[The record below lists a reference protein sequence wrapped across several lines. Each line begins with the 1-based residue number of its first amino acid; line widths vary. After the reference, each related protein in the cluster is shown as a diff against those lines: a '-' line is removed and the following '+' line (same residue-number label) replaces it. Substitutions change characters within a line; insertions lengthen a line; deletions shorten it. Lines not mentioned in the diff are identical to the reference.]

1 MNSQAPA
8 SVKRIADSTVRRL
21 SAYLRFLEDFEHR
34 GLTTISSEEL
44 AKRGGTTSAQV
55 RKDLS
60 FFGSFG
66 KRGLGYSVPELAG
79 RLREI
84 LGLGKE
90 WRVIIV
96 GAGKIGA
103 ALAQYRG
110 FRQRGFS
117 ILAAYDNNPDKVGR
131 RLEGIPV
138 RSIEQLEDD
147 ILRDHPDIVVLTVPA
162 EEAQR
167 LVDRVVQSGVKA
179 ILNFAPT
186 QLHAPPDVSVKTVN
200 MAMELEGLSF
210 ALTNRE

>member
-1 MNSQAPA
+1 MNSQALSP
-8 SVKRIADSTVRRL
+8 VKRIADSTVRRL

-44 AKRGGTTSAQV
+44 ARRGGTTSAQV

-84 LGLGKE
+84 LGLGRE
-90 WRVIIV
+90 WRIIIV

-117 ILAAYDNNPDKVGR
+117 ILAAYDNNPEKIGR
-131 RLEGIPV
+131 RLEGIQV
-138 RSIEQLEDD
+138 RDIDQLEQD
-147 ILRDHPDIVVLTVPA
+147 IVREHPDIVVLTVPA
-162 EEAQR
+162 EEAQQV
-167 LVDRVVQSGVKA
+167 VDRIVQAGVKA

-186 QLHAPPDVSVKTVN
+186 QLHAPADVSVKTVN